1 MACFLP
7 GPCTAGLA
15 CLPGVLA
22 ADLRR
27 LAWSKVV
34 ASYPAMALAAVFHL
48 ITTSRR
54 WFVPAERTRLHSENK
69 TAGMSRTYRVI
80 FVYCHALLIPM
91 CMMKKKIE

>member
-7 GPCTAGLA
+7 GPCTAELA

-27 LAWSKVV
+27 LAWSKAA
-34 ASYPAMALAAVFHL
+34 ASYPAMALTAIFHL
-48 ITTSRR
+48 ITTSRC
-54 WFVPAERTRLHSENK
+54 WFVPAKRTRPHSENK

-80 FVYCHALLIPM
+80 FVYCRALLIPM
-91 CMMKKKIE
+91 CMKKKKIE